1 MSEVLAPLR
10 GRSSGEWLG
19 DGTQAG
25 TLASRA
31 VRGSVRFLGEIKLPV
46 DAQEVCKVFSITE
59 APLRLWVRTADA
71 GQVGQAV
78 SIWMPVCV

>member
-31 VRGSVRFLGEIKLPV
+31 VRGSVRFLGEIELPV
-46 DAQEVCKVFSITE
+46 DAQEAGAQEE
-59 APLRLWVRTADA
+59 ARRFVKSS
-71 GQVGQAV
+71 V
-78 SIWMPVCV
+78 